1 MYEVKLNNEKIHEL
15 SIISN
20 KRLSAGV
27 LAEEVNQIPAFS
39 FTIPCMNPAFSQEL
53 HDRKDNITLI
63 NNLTGENE
71 FEGHLLTHSQS
82 MDTNGKLCIKA
93 VAEGHM
99 GYLCDSVQ
107 MYHKYVDTSP
117 ESFLS
122 ALLANHNAQV
132 TAAGHPEKTI
142 QLGTISITRSDYRR
156 SKTTAYRNT
165 LEEIRVNLIERIGG
179 EIRVRRANGNLV
191 LDYVDQ
197 LGINS
202 STKIELAKNMKSLSV
217 DIDTT
222 NIVTRLIPLGAQL
235 APGDSAERLTIE
247 SVNSGLPYIDDT
259 TAIAKYGIIVGKVE
273 FDDITV
279 ASNLKAAGAEYL
291 QNNNRIRKSYEAQVL
306 DLSILEDIETSET
319 ISELQKHSIAL
330 LLTRT
335 INELQ
340 GEKHGYQ
347 PICCG
352 NSYTFVNAFLGL
364 NERLRLFGR
373 TVDIYKPYAPT
384 VRIGDKA
391 ERITDIETRTTK
403 LIEYELPQRD
413 NELLTS
419 AKGIATDIINAGING
434 HIVCNKNEL
443 LIMDTDDKASATL
456 VWRYNLNGWAVSHN
470 GYNGPY
476 TMAATLD
483 GGIVADFITAG
494 VLRGLEILNGN
505 GTFHVHPNGTVD
517 ASAINITGGSIN
529 ITTNS
534 QSYDVIQLQCDSWK
548 HQLAPLEWVLENTNT
563 LCKIIAQAGAIFF
576 YYNSGQTMTLD
587 TEHGYI
593 TCEGIN
599 TGGIVCEDVNC
610 EDIYAADTYAEE
622 LYYKI
627 GNNSYLSVHD
637 QIDALWDAVHAL
649 QGGS

>member
-15 SIISN
+15 SVRSN
-20 KRLSAGV
+20 RRLSAGK
-27 LAEEVNQIPAFS
+27 LAEEVNQIPSFS
-39 FTIPCMNPAFSQEL
+39 FTIPCMNPVFSQEL
-53 HDRKDNITLI
+53 HDRKDIIVLENTIT
-63 NNLTGENE
+63 NE
-71 FEGHLLTHSQS
+71 TEFDGHLLSHSPS
-82 MDTNGKLCIKA
+82 MDANGKLCIKCI
-93 VAEGHM
+93 AEGHL
-99 GYLCDSVQ
+99 GYLCDSIQ
-107 MYHKYVDTSP
+107 MYHNYVDTSP
-117 ESFLS
+117 ADFLT
-122 ALLANHNAQV
+122 ALLTNHNSEVVAS
-132 TAAGHPEKTI
+132 GHPEKMI
-142 QLGTISITRSDYRR
+142 QLGTVSITRSDYRR

-179 EIRVRRANGNLV
+179 EIRVRRVNGHLV

-197 LGINS
+197 IGVNS
-202 STKIELAKNMKSLSV
+202 STEIKLAKNMKSLTV

-235 APGDSAERLTIE
+235 SPGDSAERLTIE
-247 SVNSGLPYIDDT
+247 SVNSGKPYIDDT
-259 TAIAKYGIIVGKVE
+259 AGITKYGIIVGTVE

-279 ASNLKAAGAEYL
+279 ASNLLTAGTEYL
-291 QNNNRIRKSYEAQVL
+291 QNNNHIRKSYEAQAL
-306 DLSILEDIETSET
+306 DLSLIQDD
-319 ISELQKHSIAL
+319 
-330 LLTRT
+330 
-335 INELQ
+335 
-340 GEKHGYQ
+340 YQ
-347 PICCG
+347 PLVCG
-352 NSYTFVNAFLGL
+352 NTYIFNNSFLGL
-364 NERLRLFGR
+364 YERLRLFGR
-373 TVDIYKPYAPT
+373 TVDIYKPYTPT
-384 VRIGDKA
+384 LRIGDKA
-391 ERITDIETRTTK
+391 EKITDIETRTTR

-413 NELLTS
+413 NELLSS

-505 GTFHVHPNGTVD
+505 GKFHVHTDGSVD

-534 QSYDVIQLQCDSWK
+534 ASYDVIQLQYDSWK

-563 LCKIIAQAGAIFF
+563 LCKIVAQAGAIFF
-576 YYNSGQTMTLD
+576 YYNSGRTMTLD
-587 TEHGYI
+587 TENGYI

-599 TGGIVCEDVNC
+599 TGDVNC
-610 EDIYAADTYAEE
+610 EDVYAANTYAEE

>member
-15 SIISN
+15 SVRSN
-20 KRLSAGV
+20 RRLSAGK
-27 LAEEVNQIPAFS
+27 LAEEVNQIPSFS
-39 FTIPCMNPAFSQEL
+39 FTIPCMNPVFSQEL
-53 HDRKDNITLI
+53 HDRKDIIVLENTIT
-63 NNLTGENE
+63 NE
-71 FEGHLLTHSQS
+71 TEFDGHLLSHSPS
-82 MDTNGKLCIKA
+82 MDANGKLCIKCI
-93 VAEGHM
+93 AEGHL
-99 GYLCDSVQ
+99 GYLCDSIQ
-107 MYHKYVDTSP
+107 MYHNYVDTSP
-117 ESFLS
+117 ADFLT
-122 ALLANHNAQV
+122 ALLTNHNSEVVAS
-132 TAAGHPEKTI
+132 GHPEKMI
-142 QLGTISITRSDYRR
+142 QLGTVSITRSDYRR

-179 EIRVRRANGNLV
+179 EIRVRRVNGHLV

-197 LGINS
+197 IGVNS
-202 STKIELAKNMKSLSV
+202 STEIKLAKNMKSLSV

-235 APGDSAERLTIE
+235 SPGDSAERLTIE
-247 SVNSGLPYIDDT
+247 SVNSGVPYIDD
-259 TAIAKYGIIVGKVE
+259 AAGIEKYGIIVGTVE

-279 ASNLKAAGAEYL
+279 AANLKSAGEEYL

-306 DLSILEDIETSET
+306 DLSILEDIETPET
-319 ISELQKHSIAL
+319 ISELQNHSIAL

-347 PICCG
+347 PLVCG
-352 NSYTFVNAFLGL
+352 NTYIFNNSFLGL
-364 NERLRLFGR
+364 YERLRLFGR
-373 TVDIYKPYAPT
+373 TVDIYKPYTPT
-384 VRIGDKA
+384 LRIGDKA
-391 ERITDIETRTTK
+391 EKITDIETRTTR

-434 HIVCNKNEL
+434 HVVCNGNEL
-443 LIMDTDDKASATL
+443 LIMDTADKTTATK

-470 GYNGPY
+470 GYSGPY

-505 GTFHVHPNGTVD
+505 GKFHVHTDGSVD

-534 QSYDVIQLQCDSWK
+534 ASYDVIQLQYDSWK

-563 LCKIIAQAGAIFF
+563 LCKIVAQAGAIFF
-576 YYNSGQTMTLD
+576 YYNSGRTMTLD
-587 TEHGYI
+587 TENGYI

-599 TGGIVCEDVNC
+599 TGDVNC
-610 EDIYAADTYAEE
+610 EDVYAADTYADD
-622 LYYKI
+622 LYYRTSS
-627 GNNSYLSVHD
+627 GSSTYYSVRS

>member
-1 MYEVKLNNEKIHEL
+1 
-15 SIISN
+15 
-20 KRLSAGV
+20 
-27 LAEEVNQIPAFS
+27 
-39 FTIPCMNPAFSQEL
+39 MNPAFSQEL
-53 HDRKDNITLI
+53 HDRKDNIALI
-63 NNLTGENE
+63 NTLTGEYE
-71 FEGHLLTHSQS
+71 FEGHLLSHSQS
-82 MDTNGKLCIKA
+82 MGANGKLCIKA
-93 VAEGHM
+93 IAEGHL
-99 GYLCDSVQ
+99 GYLCDSIQ
-107 MYHKYVDTSP
+107 MYHNYVDTSP
-117 ESFLS
+117 ADFLT
-122 ALLANHNAQV
+122 ALLTNHNSEVVAS
-132 TAAGHPEKTI
+132 GHPEKMI
-142 QLGTISITRSDYRR
+142 QLGTVSITRSDYRR

-179 EIRVRRANGNLV
+179 EIRVRRANGHLV

-197 LGINS
+197 IGVNS
-202 STKIELAKNMKSLSV
+202 STEIKLAKNMKSLSV

-235 APGDSAERLTIE
+235 SPGDSAERLTIE
-247 SVNSGLPYIDDT
+247 SVNSGKPYIDDT
-259 TAIAKYGIIVGKVE
+259 AGITKYGIIVGTVE

-279 ASNLKAAGAEYL
+279 ASNLLTAGTEYL
-291 QNNNRIRKSYEAQVL
+291 QNNNRIRKSYEAQAL
-306 DLSILEDIETSET
+306 DLSLIQDD
-319 ISELQKHSIAL
+319 
-330 LLTRT
+330 
-335 INELQ
+335 
-340 GEKHGYQ
+340 YQ
-347 PICCG
+347 PLVCG
-352 NSYTFVNAFLGL
+352 NTYIFNNSFLGL
-364 NERLRLFGR
+364 YERLRLFGR
-373 TVDIYKPYAPT
+373 TVDIYKPYTPT
-384 VRIGDKA
+384 LRIGDKA
-391 ERITDIETRTTK
+391 EKITDIETRTTR

-434 HIVCNKNEL
+434 HVVCNGNEL
-443 LIMDTDDKASATL
+443 LIMDTADKTTATK

-470 GYNGPY
+470 GYSGPY

-505 GTFHVHPNGTVD
+505 GKFHVHTDGSVD

-534 QSYDVIQLQCDSWK
+534 ASYDVIQLQYDSWK

-563 LCKIIAQAGAIFF
+563 LCKIVAQAGAIFF
-576 YYNSGQTMTLD
+576 YYNSGRTMTLD
-587 TEHGYI
+587 TENGYI

-599 TGGIVCEDVNC
+599 TGDVNC
-610 EDIYAADTYAEE
+610 EDVYAADTYAEE

-649 QGGS
+649 QGGSR

>member
-1 MYEVKLNNEKIHEL
+1 MYRVKLNDDYIHEL
-15 SIISN
+15 DVNSN

-27 LAEEVNQIPAFS
+27 LAEEVNQIPSFS
-39 FTIPCMNPAFSQEL
+39 FTIPIMNPAFSQEL
-53 HDRKDNITLI
+53 HDRVDEVKLRNTKTAED
-63 NNLTGENE
+63 E
-71 FEGHLLTHSQS
+71 FEGHLLSHSQS
-82 MDTNGKLCIKA
+82 MDSSGKLCIKCI
-93 VAEGHM
+93 AEGHL
-99 GYLCDSVQ
+99 GYLCDSIQ
-107 MYHKYVDTSP
+107 MYHNYVDTSP
-117 ESFLS
+117 ADFLT
-122 ALLANHNAQV
+122 ALLTNHNSEVVAS
-132 TAAGHPEKTI
+132 GHPEKMI
-142 QLGTISITRSDYRR
+142 QLGTVSITRSDYKR

-179 EIRVRRANGNLV
+179 EIRVRRVNGHLV
-191 LDYVDQ
+191 LDYVDRI
-197 LGINS
+197 GVNS
-202 STKIELAKNMKSLSV
+202 STEIKLAKNMKSLTV

-259 TAIAKYGIIVGKVE
+259 AAIAKYGIIVGTVE

-279 ASNLKAAGAEYL
+279 ASNLLTAGTEYL

-306 DLSILEDIETSET
+306 DLSLIQDD
-319 ISELQKHSIAL
+319 
-330 LLTRT
+330 
-335 INELQ
+335 
-340 GEKHGYQ
+340 YQ
-347 PICCG
+347 PLVCG

-373 TVDIYKPYAPT
+373 TVDIYKPYTPT

-391 ERITDIETRTTK
+391 ERITDIETRTTR

-413 NELLTS
+413 NELLSS

-505 GTFHVHPNGTVD
+505 GKFHVHTDGTVD
-517 ASAINITGGSIN
+517 AAAINITGGSIN
-529 ITTNS
+529 ISTDTA
-534 QSYDVIQLQCDSWK
+534 SYDVIDLTCDSW
-548 HQLAPLEWVLENTNT
+548 HHNISPLQWLLENTNT
-563 LCKIIAQAGAIFF
+563 LCEIIGQAGAIFF
-576 YYNSGQTMTLD
+576 NYNGARTMSLSAQD
-587 TEHGYI
+587 GSVRCNNIYS
-593 TCEGIN
+593 
-599 TGGIVCEDVNC
+599 
-610 EDIYAADTYAEE
+610 EDIHSEDIFAADVYADE
-622 LYYKI
+622 LYYRTS
-627 GNNSYLSVHD
+627 GVSGTYYSVRS

>member
-1 MYEVKLNNEKIHEL
+1 MYEVKLNTEKIHEL
-15 SIISN
+15 RVNSN
-20 KRLSAGV
+20 KRLSTGI
-27 LAEEVNQIPAFS
+27 LAEEINQIPSFS

-63 NNLTGENE
+63 NTLTGENE
-71 FEGHLLTHSQS
+71 FEGHLLSHSQS
-82 MDTNGKLCIKA
+82 MDANGRLCIKA
-93 VAEGHM
+93 IAEGHM
-99 GYLCDSVQ
+99 GYLCDSIQ
-107 MYHKYVDTSP
+107 MYHNYVDTSP
-117 ESFLS
+117 ESFLG
-122 ALLANHNAQV
+122 AMLANHNAQV
-132 TAAGHPEKTI
+132 TASGHPEKTI
-142 QLGTISITRSDYRR
+142 QLGTVSITRSDYKR

-197 LGINS
+197 LGVNS

-235 APGDSAERLTIE
+235 SPGDSAERLTIE
-247 SVNSGLPYIDDT
+247 SVNSGKPYIDDT
-259 TAIAKYGIIVGKVE
+259 AGIAQYGIIVGTVE

-279 ASNLKAAGAEYL
+279 ASNLLTAGTEYL

-306 DLSILEDIETSET
+306 DLSLIQDD
-319 ISELQKHSIAL
+319 H
-330 LLTRT
+330 
-335 INELQ
+335 
-340 GEKHGYQ
+340 Q
-347 PICCG
+347 PLVCG

-391 ERITDIETRTTK
+391 ERITDIETRTTR

-413 NELLTS
+413 NELLLS
-419 AKGIATDIINAGING
+419 AKVIATDIINAGING
-434 HIVCNKNEL
+434 HVVCNGNEL
-443 LIMDTDDKASATL
+443 LIMDTDDKNTATT

-470 GYNGPY
+470 GYSGPY

-505 GTFHVHPNGTVD
+505 GTFHVYPNGTVE

-529 ITTNS
+529 ISTDTA
-534 QSYDVIQLQCDSWK
+534 SYDVIDLTCDSWQ
-548 HQLAPLEWVLENTNT
+548 HNISPLQWSLENTNN
-563 LCKIIAQAGAIFF
+563 LCEIVGQAGAIFF
-576 YYNSGQTMTLD
+576 NYDGARTMTLGAQD
-587 TEHGYI
+587 GSVRCNNIYS
-593 TCEGIN
+593 
-599 TGGIVCEDVNC
+599 
-610 EDIYAADTYAEE
+610 EDIHSEDNYVADVYANE
-622 LYYKI
+622 LYYRTSS
-627 GNNSYLSVHD
+627 GSSTYYSVRF
-637 QIDALWDAVHAL
+637 QIEALWDAVHAL

>member
-15 SIISN
+15 SVNSN

-27 LAEEVNQIPAFS
+27 LAEEVNQIPSFS

-53 HDRKDNITLI
+53 HDRKDNIALI
-63 NNLTGENE
+63 NTLTGEYE
-71 FEGHLLTHSQS
+71 FEGHLLSHSQS
-82 MDTNGKLCIKA
+82 IGANGKLCIKA
-93 VAEGHM
+93 IAEGHL
-99 GYLCDSVQ
+99 GYLCDSIQ
-107 MYHKYVDTSP
+107 MYHNYVDTSP
-117 ESFLS
+117 ADFLT
-122 ALLANHNAQV
+122 ALLTNHNSEVVAS
-132 TAAGHPEKTI
+132 GHPEKMI
-142 QLGTISITRSDYRR
+142 QLGTVSITRSDYRR

-179 EIRVRRANGNLV
+179 EIRVRRANGHLV

-197 LGINS
+197 IGVNS
-202 STKIELAKNMKSLSV
+202 STEIKLAKNMKSLSV

-235 APGDSAERLTIE
+235 SPGDSAERLTIE
-247 SVNSGLPYIDDT
+247 SVNSGKPYIDDT
-259 TAIAKYGIIVGKVE
+259 AGITKYGIIVGTVE

-279 ASNLKAAGAEYL
+279 ASNLLTAGTEYL
-291 QNNNRIRKSYEAQVL
+291 QNNNRIRKSYEAQAL
-306 DLSILEDIETSET
+306 DLSLIQDD
-319 ISELQKHSIAL
+319 
-330 LLTRT
+330 
-335 INELQ
+335 
-340 GEKHGYQ
+340 YQ
-347 PICCG
+347 PLVCG
-352 NSYTFVNAFLGL
+352 NTYIFNNSFLGL
-364 NERLRLFGR
+364 YERLRLFGR
-373 TVDIYKPYAPT
+373 TVDIYKPYTPT
-384 VRIGDKA
+384 LRIGDKA
-391 ERITDIETRTTK
+391 EKITDIETRTTR

-434 HIVCNKNEL
+434 HVVCNGNEL
-443 LIMDTDDKASATL
+443 LIMDTADKTTATK

-470 GYNGPY
+470 GYSGPY

-505 GTFHVHPNGTVD
+505 GKFHVHTDGSVD

-534 QSYDVIQLQCDSWK
+534 ASYDVIQLQYDSWK

-563 LCKIIAQAGAIFF
+563 LCKIVAQAGAIFF
-576 YYNSGQTMTLD
+576 YYNSGRTMTLD
-587 TEHGYI
+587 TENGYI

-599 TGGIVCEDVNC
+599 TGDVNC
-610 EDIYAADTYAEE
+610 EDVYAADTYAEE

-649 QGGS
+649 QGGSR

>member
-15 SIISN
+15 SVNSN

-27 LAEEVNQIPAFS
+27 LAEEVNQIPSFS

-53 HDRKDNITLI
+53 HDRKDNIALI
-63 NNLTGENE
+63 NTLTGEYE
-71 FEGHLLTHSQS
+71 FEGHLLSHSQS
-82 MDTNGKLCIKA
+82 MGANGKLCIKA
-93 VAEGHM
+93 IAEGHL
-99 GYLCDSVQ
+99 GYLCDSIQ
-107 MYHKYVDTSP
+107 MYHNYVDTSP
-117 ESFLS
+117 ADFLT
-122 ALLANHNAQV
+122 ALLTNHNSEVVAS
-132 TAAGHPEKTI
+132 GHPEKMI
-142 QLGTISITRSDYRR
+142 QLGTVSITRSDYRR

-179 EIRVRRANGNLV
+179 EIRVRRANGHLV

-197 LGINS
+197 IGVNS
-202 STKIELAKNMKSLSV
+202 STEIKLAKNMKSLSV

-235 APGDSAERLTIE
+235 SPGDSAERLTIE
-247 SVNSGLPYIDDT
+247 SVNSGKPYIDDT
-259 TAIAKYGIIVGKVE
+259 AGITKYGIIVGTVE

-279 ASNLKAAGAEYL
+279 ASNLLTAGTEYL
-291 QNNNRIRKSYEAQVL
+291 QNNNRIRKSYEAQAL
-306 DLSILEDIETSET
+306 DLSLIQDD
-319 ISELQKHSIAL
+319 
-330 LLTRT
+330 
-335 INELQ
+335 
-340 GEKHGYQ
+340 YQ
-347 PICCG
+347 PLVCG
-352 NSYTFVNAFLGL
+352 NTYIFNNSFLGL
-364 NERLRLFGR
+364 YERLRLFGR
-373 TVDIYKPYAPT
+373 TVDIYKPYTPT
-384 VRIGDKA
+384 LRIGDKA
-391 ERITDIETRTTK
+391 EKITDIETRTTR

-434 HIVCNKNEL
+434 HVVCNGNEL
-443 LIMDTDDKASATL
+443 LIMDTADKTTATK

-470 GYNGPY
+470 GYSGPY

-505 GTFHVHPNGTVD
+505 GKFHVHTDGSVD

-534 QSYDVIQLQCDSWK
+534 ASYDVIQLQYDSWK

-563 LCKIIAQAGAIFF
+563 LCKIVAQAGAIFF
-576 YYNSGQTMTLD
+576 YYNSGRTMTLD
-587 TEHGYI
+587 TENGYI

-599 TGGIVCEDVNC
+599 TGDVNC
-610 EDIYAADTYAEE
+610 EDVYAADTYAEE

-649 QGGS
+649 QGGSR